1 MWLCSDSSVDGI
13 KPVECLSSISRR
25 CGDQPSWPVEHQ
37 GCWLV
42 VDLHC
47 LEKIDDC
54 VTRRQ
59 PKSCSLTFLFR
70 RTRRDIWFLLQK
82 PAKLQLICCVRLFY
96 PDCHIQDAL
105 CHLTTLTH
113 IQTLMHAFL
122 YTLFYLWLS
131 SVALSFDSWM
141 LHTAWSV
148 IVNRFLTYSSVAF
161 LQFVTII
168 NQ

>member
-1 MWLCSDSSVDGI
+1 MSFHCIRSALSRKELHLYPAPVMLSLSLPSV
-13 KPVECLSSISRR
+13 LAA
-25 CGDQPSWPVEHQ
+25 
-37 GCWLV
+37 
-42 VDLHC
+42 
-47 LEKIDDC
+47 DDC
-54 VTRRQ
+54 VTQRQ
-59 PKSCSLTFLFR
+59 PKSCSLTLLFR

-82 PAKLQLICCVRLFY
+82 PAKLQLICCVRVFY

-105 CHLTTLTH
+105 RHLTTLTH

-148 IVNRFLTYSSVAF
+148 IVNCFLTYSSVAF
-161 LQFVTII
+161 LQFVTAIVTII